1 MKFKNF
7 FVRDNSLA
15 LFGGKPVFNRDLKP
29 YKTIGYE
36 EKRIISKLMKKGKL
50 SGFVGA
56 WCEDFHGGPMVQELE
71 ERWKD
76 IFKCKNAISLN
87 SNTSGLIAALGA
99 IGISPGDEV
108 IVPPMTMSATAMS
121 PLIYGGIPV
130 FVDIEDNYYCLDI
143 KKVKSAITKKTKAIV
158 VVNLLGHPAKLKE
171 LRALADRNNIFLIED
186 AAQCP
191 LAEEYGKYAGTIG
204 HIGVFSL
211 NYHKHIHTGEG
222 GICCTNDDDL
232 ALKIRAIR
240 NHGENIVKPLQIKN
254 PVNLVGFNFRM
265 TELSAAIGIEQLKK
279 ISRFVD
285 NRVNIADKLTNNLSS
300 IEGLITPKVRTEC
313 RHVYYVWAARLDVE
327 LIDLPRNLIAKA
339 LQAEGFPIGE
349 GLVEPLYLLPAF
361 TQRIAIGREG
371 WPFTLTDRKYERG
384 LCPIAED
391 LYMNSL
397 LEFCICSYQLNNKE
411 LKKSIDAF
419 DKVFNNLNLLRDF
432 ACKSD
437 NK

>member
-7 FVRDNSLA
+7 FVKNNNLA
-15 LFGGKPVFNRDLKP
+15 LLGGEPVFKRDLKP
-29 YKTIGYE
+29 YKTIGYS
-36 EKRIISKLMKKGKL
+36 EKKIISKLMKNGKL

-76 IFKCKNAISLN
+76 IFKCKNAISVN

-99 IGISPGDEV
+99 IGLSPGDEV

-130 FVDIEDNYYCLDI
+130 FVDIEDDYYCLDI
-143 KKVKSAITKKTKAIV
+143 NKVKSAITEKTKAIV
-158 VVNLLGHPAKLKE
+158 VVNLFGHPAKLKE
-171 LRALADRNNIFLIED
+171 LRSLADKKNIFLIED
-186 AAQCP
+186 SAQCP
-191 LAEEYGKYAGTIG
+191 LAKEYGKYAGTIG

-222 GICCTNDDDL
+222 GICCTNDDNL
-232 ALKIRAIR
+232 ALRIQAIR

-279 ISRFVD
+279 IFKFVD
-285 NRVNIADKLTNNLSS
+285 DRINIADELTYSLS
-300 IEGLITPKVRTEC
+300 GCDGFLTPKVRSEC
-313 RHVYYVWAARLDVE
+313 KHVYYVWAAKLNIQLLE
-327 LIDLPRNLIAKA
+327 LPRNLIARA
-339 LQAEGFPIGE
+339 LQAEGLPIGE
-349 GLVEPLYLLPAF
+349 GYGEPLYLLPAF
-361 TQRIAIGREG
+361 TERIAIGREG

-384 LCPIAED
+384 LCPLAED

-411 LKKSIDAF
+411 LKNSINAF
-419 DKVFNNLNLLRDF
+419 HKVFNNLDLLRDF
-432 ACKSD
+432 SLKS
-437 NK
+437 KV